1 MPNEDHPAESKI
13 ESIST
18 PIVNQVP
25 FSLVEKHA
33 NKTTKLLANSNRTA
47 PVEGQRRWYQYEFKV
62 PFFITKVKI
71 SHNNYQNYH
80 QFQMKAKTV
89 KGTEIEEK
97 SKPDGNVTTFIINE
111 ICNSISF
118 RPPKTYFSNRA
129 ITSVEI
135 YGFQSYEI
143 EKFFQFANSIESIK
157 VDALADIND
166 KQAKYQAIIERAA
179 KAETEVSNARKEL
192 SELKSQADRQRSSI
206 KRLESQRDDLTVK
219 VEAQNARL
227 DTNRSDLETL
237 RSDIESTTKNRN
249 LLNTE
254 VAEKTN
260 ELANLRAN
268 IDLFPSEL
276 DSFVKQG
283 SKNNMVYFWLAL
295 VPIIVI
301 GATFVLLVS
310 GAVNLTTLIT
320 EKTDVNI
327 EALIASRLPYVFVS
341 LAIITACY
349 KIARAFIVEVM
360 RVNEQRLNLT
370 KISIIAKDVSNASEA
385 DLNIDDTT
393 KYHLRLILKMDMLK
407 DHMKGYISNDFRPT
421 VPKSVT
427 SFLPFSG
434 KVGELLSGGKEKQM
448 SAAASLEEGSAAKE

>member
-1 MPNEDHPAESKI
+1 MPNEDHSAKSEI
-13 ESIST
+13 ESVST
-18 PIVNQVP
+18 PVVNQVP

-33 NKTTKLLANSNRTA
+33 NKTTKLLANSDRTE

-62 PFFITKVKI
+62 PIFITKVRV

-80 QFQMKAKTV
+80 QFQIKAKTV

-97 SKPDGNVTTFIINE
+97 SKPDGNVTTFVINE
-111 ICNSISF
+111 LCTSISF

-135 YGFQSYEI
+135 YGFQDHEI

-157 VDALADIND
+157 ADALSDIAD
-166 KQAKYQAIIERAA
+166 KEARYQETIDRAE
-179 KAETEVSNARKEL
+179 KAETEISNARKEL

-219 VEAQNARL
+219 VEAQTARL
-227 DTNRSDLETL
+227 DSNRSDLDTL

-254 VAEKTN
+254 VAEKTI

-283 SKNNMVYFWLAL
+283 SKNNLVYFWLAL
-295 VPIIVI
+295 IPI
-301 GATFVLLVS
+301 
-310 GAVNLTTLIT
+310 
-320 EKTDVNI
+320 
-327 EALIASRLPYVFVS
+327 R
-341 LAIITACY
+341 
-349 KIARAFIVEVM
+349 
-360 RVNEQRLNLT
+360 
-370 KISIIAKDVSNASEA
+370 
-385 DLNIDDTT
+385 
-393 KYHLRLILKMDMLK
+393 
-407 DHMKGYISNDFRPT
+407 
-421 VPKSVT
+421 KSV
-427 SFLPFSG
+427 
-434 KVGELLSGGKEKQM
+434 V
-448 SAAASLEEGSAAKE
+448 